1 MHQNTAPITTLKTV
15 SSAEQAVMRKVSRR
29 LLGFLFL
36 CFVLSFLDRI
46 NIGFAGLTMMGD
58 LGLSSTQFGMATT
71 LFYIA
76 YIACG
81 IPSNMALARVCARKW
96 IGSLM
101 IAWGL

>member
-1 MHQNTAPITTLKTV
+1 MHQTIAPIPTTETA
-15 SSAEQAVMRKVSRR
+15 SNPQQAVMRKVSRR

-71 LFYIA
+71 IFYLA
-76 YIACG
+76 YICLLYTSDA
-81 IPSNMALARVCARKW
+81 ADD
-96 IGSLM
+96 
-101 IAWGL
+101 